1 MILIAI
7 KACDVIIFTTFH
19 PDKTKVKILG
29 PGQETKNINVLDQQ
43 LKGSNQSNMRA
54 YNERLVLSLV
64 RRNGQLPKMKLAQ
77 MTGLSAQT
85 VSVIMRSLEADGLL
99 IKGEPVRGK
108 VGQPSVPLSLNP
120 DGVFFLGL
128 KIGRRSS
135 ELILVDFLGRVKQK
149 VIHTYPFPEPDDIEK
164 FALKSIKKFETNLG
178 ENAPKISGLGIAMP
192 FELWNWAEAIGT
204 SIDRMENWKTYDIQ
218 TVLSQSCS
226 YPVYVQND
234 ATAACGAELAFG
246 TNQNKRDFAYFYIG
260 TFIGGGLVING
271 SLFIGKNGN
280 AGALGSM
287 LISDKNGHTRQLIDE
302 ASIVTFEKQLLEASI
317 DPSPLWN
324 TENGWQTFD
333 EKISPWIECVANGL
347 AQAIISTTALIDQEA
362 TVIDGAF
369 PEYVRHRIVKATQE
383 VLKNYNQQGIEQPI
397 ICEGSLGTVA
407 RALGGASLP
416 LFDRY
421 LVDQN
426 TSLNQ

>member
-1 MILIAI
+1 
-7 KACDVIIFTTFH
+7 
-19 PDKTKVKILG
+19 
-29 PGQETKNINVLDQQ
+29 
-43 LKGSNQSNMRA
+43 MRA

-64 RRNGQLPKMKLAQ
+64 RRHGQLPKMKIAQ

-85 VSVIMRSLEADGLL
+85 ISVIMRSLEADGLL

-135 ELILVDFLGRVKQK
+135 ELILVDFLGQVKK
-149 VIHTYPFPEPDDIEK
+149 RTIHTYLFPEPDDIEK
-164 FALKSIKKFETNLG
+164 FALRSIKKFETDLG
-178 ENAPKISGLGIAMP
+178 KTASKISGLGIAMP

-204 SIDRMENWKTYDIQ
+204 SIDKMESWKTYDIQ
-218 TVLSQSCS
+218 NILSNSCS
-226 YPVYVQND
+226 YPVYLQND

-271 SLFIGKNGN
+271 SLFIGKHGN

-287 LISDKNGHTRQLIDE
+287 LISDKAGYTRQLIDE
-302 ASIVTFEKQLLEASI
+302 ASIVTFEKQLLEDDV

-324 TENGWQTFD
+324 RENGWQDFN
-333 EKISPWIECVANGL
+333 EKIAPWIERVANCL
-347 AQAIISTTALIDQEA
+347 AQAIISTTALIDQET

-369 PEYVRHRIVKATQE
+369 PKHVRRRIVEATRE
-383 VLKNYNQQGIEQPI
+383 AIKNYNQQGIKLPMVS
-397 ICEGSLGTVA
+397 EGSLGTVA

-416 LFDRY
+416 LFDHY

-426 TSLNQ
+426 ISLNQ

>member
-1 MILIAI
+1 MEQQQDN
-7 KACDVIIFTTFH
+7 KDII
-19 PDKTKVKILG
+19 
-29 PGQETKNINVLDQQ
+29 ELDQR

-99 IKGEPVRGK
+99 IKGEPERGK
-108 VGQPSVPLSLNP
+108 VGQPSIPLSLNP

-135 ELILVDFLGRVKQK
+135 ELILVDFLGQVKQK
-149 VIHTYPFPEPDDIEK
+149 AIHPYPFPEPDDIEK
-164 FALKSIKKFETNLG
+164 FALKSIKKFETDLG
-178 ENAPKISGLGIAMP
+178 ETASKIAGLGIAMP
-192 FELWNWAEAIGT
+192 FELWNWAEAIGRST
-204 SIDRMENWKTYDIQ
+204 DKMENWETYDIQ
-218 TVLSQSCS
+218 KVLSHSCS
-226 YPVYVQND
+226 YPVYLQND

-280 AGALGSM
+280 VGALGSM
-287 LISDKNGHTRQLIDE
+287 LISDKAGETKQLIDE
-302 ASIVTFEKQLLEASI
+302 ASIVTFEKQLQEAGI

-324 TENGWQTFD
+324 TENGWQALNQT
-333 EKISPWIECVANGL
+333 INPWIERVANSL

-362 TVIDGAF
+362 TVIDGSF
-369 PEYVRHRIVKATQE
+369 PEHVRSRIVTATQE
-383 VLKNYNQQGIEQPI
+383 AIKNYNQQGIEQPV

>member
-1 MILIAI
+1 MN
-7 KACDVIIFTTFH
+7 
-19 PDKTKVKILG
+19 
-29 PGQETKNINVLDQQ
+29 QELSSGNISELDQQ

-64 RRNGQLPKMKLAQ
+64 RRKGPLPKMKIAQ

-85 VSVIMRSLEADGLL
+85 ISVIMRSLEADGLL
-99 IKGEPVRGK
+99 LKGEPVRGK

-135 ELILVDFLGRVKQK
+135 ELILVDFLGKVKK
-149 VIHTYPFPEPDDIEK
+149 RTVHTYPFPEPDDIEN
-164 FALKSIKKFETNLG
+164 FALKSIKKFESDLG
-178 ENAPKISGLGIAMP
+178 KTASKISGLGVAMP
-192 FELWNWAEAIGT
+192 FELWNWTEAIGT
-204 SIDRMENWKTYDIQ
+204 SIDKMESWKTYDIQ
-218 TVLSQSCS
+218 KILNNNCS
-226 YPVYVQND
+226 YPVYIQND

-246 TNQNKRDFAYFYIG
+246 ANQNKRDFAYFYIG

-271 SLFIGKNGN
+271 RLFIGKNGN

-287 LISDKNGHTRQLIDE
+287 LISDRTSHTKQLIDE
-302 ASIVTFEKQLLEASI
+302 ASIVTFEKQLQADDI

-324 TENGWQTFD
+324 RESGWQDFN
-333 EKISPWIECVANGL
+333 EKITPWVERVASGL
-347 AQAIISTTALIDQEA
+347 AQAIISTTALIDQET

-369 PEYVRHRIVKATQE
+369 PEEVRRRIVEATRE
-383 VLKNYNQQGIEQPI
+383 ALKNYNQQGIEQLV

-426 TSLNQ
+426 ISLNQ